1 MRHILSLLQKSSSPR
16 RRGSIFA
23 RSYLNALDSRLRGN
37 DEKHTVRDFCKILI
51 LTSLLLVMSLLLLS
65 GTSAVSDESPPVTK
79 LKLQQSPTPAKNS
92 SQTEDIRDIKG
103 PVPLPETN
111 RFLIPVAAAIALCII
126 AALLFFFL
134 KRRRRPQP
142 LLLPDAIALAELDR
156 ARSLMESPLVYAERI
171 STILRQYIEAR
182 FQISSTRQTTR
193 EFFSHLKSGTTI
205 AEVDIKNHAGDLQE
219 CMEQCDIAKFAHG
232 TPNQASM
239 IGMDQAVRAFI
250 ETTRQKQQTG
260 A

>member
-1 MRHILSLLQKSSSPR
+1 MR
-16 RRGSIFA
+16 
-23 RSYLNALDSRLRGN
+23 Y
-37 DEKHTVRDFCKILI
+37 I
-51 LTSLLLVMSLLLLS
+51 LTGLLLIMSFLLLS
-65 GTSAVSDESPPVTK
+65 GTSAVSDESPPAPQ
-79 LKLQQSPTPAKNS
+79 LKLQQTPIPAQNGS
-92 SQTEDIRDIKG
+92 SQIEDIHDIKG
-103 PVPLPETN
+103 PIPVSDTP
-111 RFLIPVAAAIALCII
+111 RFLIPAIVAFALCII

-134 KRRRRPQP
+134 KRRRRPKP
-142 LLLPDAIALAELDR
+142 DVFLPDVIALAELDR

-182 FQISSTRQTTR
+182 FQIRSTRQTTR
-193 EFFSHLKSGTTI
+193 EFFSRLKNGTTI

-232 TPNQASM
+232 TPNQERM
-239 IGMDQAVRAFI
+239 VGMDRAVRNFI